1 MEDLIEDW
9 KQNAKRKEDATF
21 DFLLWL
27 KTYKSPNQV
36 DRIANESHEEVFSCI
51 DCTNCANCCKT
62 LSPQVSQTDIKR
74 ISAFLQISETE
85 FIEKYLKIGDENK
98 YEMNALPCPFLKDD
112 KCSIYEVRPTV
123 CREYPH
129 TDKKGFTSRKYMHI
143 GNTEICPA
151 VYHILE
157 TMKNKFGWRD
167 KK

>member
-1 MEDLIEDW
+1 M
-9 KQNAKRKEDATF
+9 N
-21 DFLLWL
+21 
-27 KTYKSPNQV
+27 
-36 DRIANESHEEVFSCI
+36 RIADEAHQEFFSKI

-62 LSPQVSQTDIKR
+62 LSPQVTNTDIEP
-74 ISAFLQISETE
+74 IASFLQISEAE

-98 YEMNALPCPFLKDD
+98 YEMNALPCPFLEEN
-112 KCSIYEVRPTV
+112 KCTIYDIRQGV

-129 TDKKGFTSRKYMHI
+129 TNKERFNHRRYTHI

-157 TMKNKFGWRD
+157 TMKNRFGWRD